1 MSGADPVGN
10 CERRRSRLGG
20 ALAARR
26 QTVVVTA
33 AEVDDDTVRVRRRG
47 GCRLGGVALAEAV
60 SYPLVEV
67 VGATVSHHD
76 DAMTNSSDRVSCAA
90 AERAFGP
97 GQDDVHRGNDNQA
110 HRLPVIQAD
119 RRDFASE
126 QPLTPRS
133 IKDMADDDAGE
144 PIDPF
149 AGLPLFG
156 DISRAL
162 SGQGPL
168 NWDAARQF
176 AVLAATGGGGMLGG
190 GAPIASPNV
199 DPAVRIKYAELASI
213 ARLHVADVMQLE
225 VPETE
230 PSVATPEQ
238 WAQQTLE
245 AYRPLFTDLAT
256 SLGPS
261 DDLPAEVA
269 TDPMAQMMASI
280 GKLMAP
286 AMLGMSVGSMVGNL
300 ARRAFGVYDLP
311 IPRPTPA
318 LILVPTTIDTF
329 AAEWSIDLD
338 EMRLWVLA
346 HELAGLTLLSIAHI
360 ADHLRSLVQRHVGA
374 FRPDSGAISDKL
386 TSLDVT
392 ADDPMAML
400 QQAFGDPEVLL
411 GAVRS
416 PEQLALE
423 PELDAAVAVTIG
435 VIDWTVDAVAVRM
448 IGGNALQIAEA
459 ARRRRAETS
468 PDDLFVERLL
478 GIRLGSEQT
487 ARGKAFVQ
495 GVVDRAGEHGLA
507 ALFNDP
513 AAIPTPNEI
522 EAPGLWLARV
532 GDG

>member
-1 MSGADPVGN
+1 M
-10 CERRRSRLGG
+10 
-20 ALAARR
+20 
-26 QTVVVTA
+26 
-33 AEVDDDTVRVRRRG
+33 
-47 GCRLGGVALAEAV
+47 
-60 SYPLVEV
+60 
-67 VGATVSHHD
+67 
-76 DAMTNSSDRVSCAA
+76 
-90 AERAFGP
+90 
-97 GQDDVHRGNDNQA
+97 
-110 HRLPVIQAD
+110 
-119 RRDFASE
+119 
-126 QPLTPRS
+126 
-133 IKDMADDDAGE
+133 GE

-162 SGQGPL
+162 SGQGPI

-176 AVLAATGGGGMLGG
+176 AMLAASGGGLLSGTQVPSLG
-190 GAPIASPNV
+190 NV
-199 DPAVRIKYAELASI
+199 DPTVRIKYGELASI

-225 VPETE
+225 VPATE

-245 AYRPLFTDLAT
+245 AYRPLFIDLAT

-269 TDPMAQMMASI
+269 ADPMAQMMASI

-346 HELAGLTLLSIAHI
+346 HELAGLTLLSIDHVAE
-360 ADHLRSLVQRHVGA
+360 HLRSLVQRHVGA
-374 FRPDSGAISDKL
+374 FRPDAGAISDKL
-386 TSLDVT
+386 ATLDVT
-392 ADDPMAML
+392 PDDPMAAL
-400 QQAFGDPEVLL
+400 QQAFGDPEMLL

-423 PELDAAVAVTIG
+423 PELDTAVAVTIG

-459 ARRRRAETS
+459 VRRRRAESS

-495 GVVDRAGEHGLA
+495 GVVDRAGENGLA
-507 ALFNDP
+507 PLFNDP
-513 AAIPTPNEI
+513 GAFPTPNEI

-532 GDG
+532 AEG